1 MGFLGYRMDFT
12 LEQPEEMKKVL
23 AQYERTFCKS
33 VSAYQKAETD
43 GIYTKGHFKRGVE

>member
-1 MGFLGYRMDFT
+1 MDFT

-23 AQYERTFCKS
+23 AQYEGTFCKA
-33 VSAYQKAETD
+33 VSAYRKAEND